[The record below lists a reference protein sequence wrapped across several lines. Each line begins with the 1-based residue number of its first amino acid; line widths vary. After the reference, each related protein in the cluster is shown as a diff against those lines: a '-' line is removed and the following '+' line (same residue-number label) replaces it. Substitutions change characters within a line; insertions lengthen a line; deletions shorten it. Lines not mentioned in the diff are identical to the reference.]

1 MTYESISPSIFTLL
15 MNDIISKYVVL
26 LRSMPTNE
34 EMNAWAFDK
43 SDDVNFYNNIGHF
56 NETIKSLN
64 EKSIEYLDNMK
75 I

>member
-1 MTYESISPSIFTLL
+1 MTHESISPSIFNLL

-34 EMNAWAFDK
+34 EINKWAFDK

-56 NETIKSLN
+56 NEMIKSLN
-64 EKSIEYLDNMK
+64 EKSIKYLDNMK